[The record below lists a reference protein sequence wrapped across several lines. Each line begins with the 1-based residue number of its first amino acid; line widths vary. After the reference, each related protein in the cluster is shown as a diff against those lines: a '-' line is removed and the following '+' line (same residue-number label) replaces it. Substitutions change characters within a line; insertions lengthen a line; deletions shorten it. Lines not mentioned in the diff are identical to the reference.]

1 MGDLFR
7 QIKYFIF
14 YFANIEFIIDNEGF
28 EKCCAECGTIYTN
41 IQYKWCKPCQTNHL
55 KNNFVNWTSGD
66 KTIDHFIQET
76 QLKIDPTDL
85 VFEWIPYDQFNDV
98 EKIGEDNFAAVYLAK
113 WEDGPLI
120 WNSVKYTR
128 DSSKAITLIRIYNS
142 QIMVDDFL
150 NKVKKY
156 RSHNKFEICGIT
168 QKPHTKDYVII
179 SSNYKYS
186 NVHCLKCDE
195 IYKVKWCKP
204 CQIKLLNDYINSG
217 NKKIDNHIQEMQLK
231 INLPTDLVFE
241 WIPYVQ
247 FNIVKKEREDNF
259 ASVYSAKWEDGPLIW
274 NPIKYYTRDSNKIIT
289 LIHINNSPIMIDDFL
304 NKVLNF

>member
-150 NKVKKY
+150 NKV
-156 RSHNKFEICGIT
+156 
-168 QKPHTKDYVII
+168 
-179 SSNYKYS
+179 
-186 NVHCLKCDE
+186 
-195 IYKVKWCKP
+195 
-204 CQIKLLNDYINSG
+204 
-217 NKKIDNHIQEMQLK
+217 
-231 INLPTDLVFE
+231 
-241 WIPYVQ
+241 
-247 FNIVKKEREDNF
+247 
-259 ASVYSAKWEDGPLIW
+259 
-274 NPIKYYTRDSNKIIT
+274 
-289 LIHINNSPIMIDDFL
+289 
-304 NKVLNF
+304 